1 MDKILSNNNNNN
13 NNNNETTNHL
23 VCECSKLAQIEYK
36 KRHDNV
42 ARIVHW
48 NLVKLHRLDVAEKWY
63 DHKPEGVME
72 GDGTKLL
79 WDFNIQTD
87 KEIQARRP
95 DLVVVNRKDNQCFII
110 DIAVPNDSGIF
121 EKEKE
126 KIEKYQDLR
135 RQIAKLWSIKTSV
148 VPIVVGTLGT
158 VTNNRLGKHLKTFGV
173 TATVELLQK
182 AALLGT
188 ARILRKVLEA

>member
-1 MDKILSNNNNNN
+1 M
-13 NNNNETTNHL
+13 
-23 VCECSKLAQIEYK
+23 
-36 KRHDNV
+36 

-48 NLVKLHRLDVAEKWY
+48 NLAKLHRLDVAEKWY

-72 GDGTKLL
+72 SEGTKLL

-95 DLVVVNRKDNQCFII
+95 DLVAVNGKDNQCFII
-110 DIAVPNDSGIF
+110 DIAVPNDSEIF

-135 RQIAKLWSIKTSV
+135 REIAKLWSIKTSV
-148 VPIVVGTLGT
+148 VPIVVGALGT
-158 VTNNRLGKHLKTFGV
+158 VTNNLGKHLKTIGV